1 MEGQTPQGV
10 ENVPQEG
17 TSTGYTPPPQNYTQP
32 YQSTYPGAK
41 AGTGRLKD
49 SERLVQMI
57 AMGLLLIFLGA
68 IIITAVTTSG
78 GPNYYDE
85 KYDKND
91 DGQVDTDKWDK
102 YFEDLR
108 GYDAIRDIGRIVGR
122 ILVSFGIVI
131 VVLALFG
138 GALINKDLD
147 KYSRVTMIIMA
158 GLILIFSGIM
168 SGWY

>member
-1 MEGQTPQGV
+1 MEGQTPQ
-10 ENVPQEG
+10 EG
-17 TSTGYTPPPQNYTQP
+17 TSGSYTPPPQNYTQP

-57 AMGLLLIFLGA
+57 AMGLFLLFLGA

-78 GPNYYDE
+78 GPNSFDE

-102 YFEDLR
+102 WWDDQR
-108 GYDAIRDIGRIVGR
+108 GYDAVRDIGRIVGR
-122 ILVSFGIVI
+122 ILISFGVVV
-131 VVLALFG
+131 VVLAMLG

-147 KYSRVTMIIMA
+147 KYARVSLIVMA